1 MKAKSLAALLYIP
14 LFCLS
19 SLAAQDADDWSTTI
33 SLGFSLPFFTSE
45 LDESGTIRFD
55 RVGGS
60 LALGAFLVYE
70 PNGLTFMARAG
81 LGYVQCDIEDYND
94 TFHGGQL
101 YLMVG
106 VGKRLALG
114 RFVFIPSVGVGL
126 AGELLFA
133 DYNWSDHQYDDAALS
148 IDFLLCSD
156 LTAQFMFTKRLGLEL
171 SCMVSTNVTGGC
183 RIAADRAGDWDETA
197 CRMKFGM
204 CNVVPAVLLCA
215 KF

>member
-1 MKAKSLAALLYIP
+1 M
-14 LFCLS
+14 
-19 SLAAQDADDWSTTI
+19 
-33 SLGFSLPFFTSE
+33 
-45 LDESGTIRFD
+45 
-55 RVGGS
+55 
-60 LALGAFLVYE
+60 GAFLVYE

-81 LGYVQCDIEDYND
+81 LGFVQSDIEDYDD
-94 TFHGGQL
+94 TFHGGEL
-101 YLMVG
+101 YLMIG

-114 RFVFIPSVGVGL
+114 RLVFIPTVGVGL

-133 DYNWSDHQYDDAALS
+133 DYNWSDHRYDDAALS

-183 RIAADRAGDWDETA
+183 RIAADRADDWDETA

>member
-1 MKAKSLAALLYIP
+1 MKAKSLVTLLC
-14 LFCLS
+14 LAFFCLS
-19 SLAAQDADDWSTTI
+19 SLAAQDDDVWSTTI
-33 SLGFSLPFFTSE
+33 SAGFSVPFFTSE
-45 LDESGTIRFD
+45 LDDSLTTRFD
-55 RVGGS
+55 RVGGG
-60 LALGAFLVYE
+60 LALGAFLVFE

-81 LGYVQCDIEDYND
+81 LGYAQSDIEGYDD

-106 VGKRLALG
+106 VGKRLSLG
-114 RFVFIPSVGVGL
+114 RFVFIPSIGVGL

-133 DYNWSDHQYDDAALS
+133 DYQWGESDYDDVALS

-171 SCMVSTNVTGGC
+171 SCMISTNVTGGC
-183 RIAADRAGDWDETA
+183 RIAADRTGEWDETS

-204 CNVVPAVLLCA
+204 CNVVPAVLLCMM
-215 KF
+215 F